1 MTISLYPDVG
11 VIESFEDVQAI
22 LSEIVRLR
30 EYEDISDFINLT
42 QRFVRGRG
50 RFQERAAPSSTTDVL
65 ATDEEGDIV
74 NDATYEYKLLN
85 ISGTL
90 KWDRRTLD
98 TSW

>member
-1 MTISLYPDVG
+1 MTTSLYPDVFE
-11 VIESFEDVQAI
+11 IQSFEDVKEI

-30 EYEDISDFINLT
+30 EHEDVSDFTNLN
-42 QRFVRGRG
+42 QRFVRGRA
-50 RFQERAAPSSTTDVL
+50 RFQERTAPSSPTNVL
-65 ATDEEGDIV
+65 STDEEGDIV

-98 TSW
+98 VAW